1 MNPIERSWELYEA
14 PFNPGK
20 LHHIETIYTVG
31 NGYMG
36 VRASFEE
43 GYPGELAS
51 TIVHGVYDHAAG
63 QLVPELIVLP
73 NPLALGIT
81 VNGEAFNMQ
90 AGKVLGYRHALN
102 MKSGLLTREI
112 LWSNGHGAVVTIKFE
127 RFASLAREHLLV
139 QRIRIRALTGQ
150 TEIRAR
156 AWVDGTATNEGVQ
169 HWKEQTPL
177 IDGARFGLYNVAG
190 QSGYG
195 VTVLSEVRA
204 MKPAQE
210 PIENSDGT
218 RPTVQFAV
226 SLEREEEVVFERY
239 TAIHST
245 RDAADPTAAA
255 RRSLDT
261 AVTLG
266 VEALLIEH
274 KLAWNSCWHASDVQI
289 EGDELAQRAI
299 RFCTYHILI
308 AAPRDDERVSIG
320 AKTLSGPGYKGHVFW
335 DTELFMV
342 PLLTLTQPKIAR
354 NLLMY
359 RYHTLQG
366 ARNKAKEAG
375 YEGAMYA
382 WESTDTGEETTPR
395 WTNPLADGSRIRIW
409 TGDTEQHISTDIAYA
424 VLQYWQWTDDEEFF
438 VNYGAE
444 IFLDTAVF
452 WGTRAEWKAEHNR
465 YELPMQ
471 IGPDEYHENINNSVF
486 TNSVA
491 RWHLRSALDVL
502 GWLETRFPVQAT
514 ALRERLHITPE
525 RLDKWRDIIA
535 KMYIPKDPGLGVLE
549 QFDGFF
555 NLKPIN
561 LGYWTPKTTNI
572 DAIIGHEEIQS
583 VKAIKQADV
592 VMLTALLPEAV
603 GDYAAR
609 LRNWQYYYPLVDHG
623 SSLSPTMHAWV
634 AARLGLMDEAY
645 DLFIHGGTID
655 LEDNKGNVRDG
666 IHAAAAG
673 GLWQALVF
681 GFAGLHLDEEGKSFT
696 LDPHLPP
703 YWKTV
708 QFRVFHRG
716 VQKTI
721 KLTNE
726 A

>member
-20 LHHIETIYTVG
+20 LHHTETIYTVG

-73 NPLALGIT
+73 NPLSLGIT
-81 VNGEAFNMQ
+81 INGEVFNMQ

-195 VTVLSEVRA
+195 VTVLSELRA
-204 MKPAQE
+204 MKGAQE
-210 PIENSDGT
+210 SIENGDAT
-218 RPTVQFAV
+218 RPAVQFVV
-226 SLEREEEVVFERY
+226 SVEREEEVVFERY

-266 VEALLIEH
+266 FDALLIEQ
-274 KLAWNSCWHASDVQI
+274 KQAWDTYWHSSDVVI

-395 WTNPLADGSRIRIW
+395 WTNPLPDGSRIRIW
-409 TGDTEQHISTDIAYA
+409 TGDTEQHISTDVAYA
-424 VLQYWQWTDDEEFF
+424 VLQYWKWTDDEEFF

-452 WGTRAEWKAEHNR
+452 WGTRAEWKPEHDR

-502 GWLETRFPVQAT
+502 SWLETHFPMQST

-535 KMYIPKDPGLGVLE
+535 KMYIPQDPGLGVLE

-561 LGYWTPKTTNI
+561 LAYWKPKTTNI

-634 AARLGLMDEAY
+634 AARLGLTDEAY
-645 DLFIHGGTID
+645 DLFMHGGTID

-681 GFAGLHLDEEGKSFT
+681 GFAGLHLDGDTFA

-708 QFRVFHRG
+708 QFRIVHRG